1 LNAYRPKP
9 ENGFGFTDAGPFFE
23 TAEPRFPK
31 SLYLIRPLFSAY
43 ELNPVALTA
52 QANVPVP
59 EGLDLDAYIV
69 PPSDP
74 FLDSKS
80 DEVDKSLE
88 AKVKKG
94 RKGKEINGVK
104 GSKGKKKK
112 QESHGDAVLIAEG
125 PELENS
131 DERAENKR
139 VCHI

>member
-1 LNAYRPKP
+1 
-9 ENGFGFTDAGPFFE
+9 
-23 TAEPRFPK
+23 
-31 SLYLIRPLFSAY
+31 LIRPLFSAY

-52 QANVPVP
+52 QENVPVP

-69 PPSDP
+69 QPPDL

-80 DEVDKSLE
+80 DEVDRSLE
-88 AKVKKG
+88 ANVKKVK
-94 RKGKEINGVK
+94 KGKEINGVK
-104 GSKGKKKK
+104 GKSKGKKKK

-131 DERAENKR
+131 VDRAENER